1 MKECEPS
8 QIKQDD
14 LKQAKGNNMDVA
26 EERQADVLGT
36 VLKAVIKFQ
45 RRLQVKP
52 QTKGQLKKTIDQ
64 DHQIPADEQ
73 FVNIQDDLTKYFKNP
88 SELIDLLKDLE
99 TSNLTLIQN
108 CQDAEEIIES
118 LRKTE
123 KTLKEESETE
133 VANLTE
139 KVKHL
144 REIIL
149 KGDDEYI
156 EEFNQKVVPEE
167 VANEKEFKK
176 LCENIATVYK
186 ECNIQKETN
195 EEVSFGKQI
204 NTAVAQ
210 FTQIQAHFA
219 ALLSSVSSYPPE
231 RVAALLVSVRNA
243 RRNEFRRQQREEQ
256 QKKQE
261 ERNRRILERAQ
272 APPPGAAVF
281 KRSTKLSQNSKCKC
295 ERQIY

>member
-1 MKECEPS
+1 MQKWIGTERRTLEEEKKKLKCNESKFKENLKES
-8 QIKQDD
+8 ERKTIESVIK
-14 LKQAKGNNMDVA
+14 
-26 EERQADVLGT
+26 QADVLGT

-52 QTKGQLKKTIDQ
+52 QNKGQPKKTTDQ

-73 FVNIQDDLTKYFKNP
+73 FDLTKYFKNP

-123 KTLKEESETE
+123 ETLKEESETE
-133 VANLTE
+133 VATLTE

-149 KGDDEYI
+149 NGDDEYI
-156 EEFNQKVVPEE
+156 EEFNQKV
-167 VANEKEFKK
+167 
-176 LCENIATVYK
+176 
-186 ECNIQKETN
+186 
-195 EEVSFGKQI
+195 
-204 NTAVAQ
+204 TAVAQ
-210 FTQIQAHFA
+210 FAQIQAHFA
-219 ALLSSVSSYPPE
+219 ALRSSVSSYPPG
-231 RVAALLVSVRNA
+231 RVAALLISVRNA
-243 RRNEFRRQQREEQ
+243 RRNEFRRRQKEEQ

-272 APPPGAAVF
+272 APPPSAAVS
-281 KRSTKLSQNSKCKC
+281 STNILLIC
-295 ERQIY
+295 